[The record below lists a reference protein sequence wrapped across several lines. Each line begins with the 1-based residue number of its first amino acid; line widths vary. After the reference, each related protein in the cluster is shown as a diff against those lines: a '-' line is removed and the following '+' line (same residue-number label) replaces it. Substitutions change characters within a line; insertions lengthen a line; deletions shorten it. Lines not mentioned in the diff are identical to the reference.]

1 MSTTIALYTIQ
12 NSNRLFY
19 VINFLE
25 GRLGVKFQVIT
36 DYLEFN
42 NTTHPKVNY
51 SNQKWDGVSIHPHG
65 LLYENNIH
73 SFDFA
78 SLEKDVFSMIF
89 FLLSRYEEY
98 LPFEADDHGRFTSKS
113 SYLQSVDKLQ
123 IPYADVLIEDFKNQI
138 KEKYPKI
145 VFQKHNFHKKL
156 TIDIDQAFLFQ
167 HKSFIRFVGG
177 NIKDARHFNFRQILQ
192 RKLSYFKLQKDPW
205 NVYDE
210 LEKKLSQHQ
219 AIFFLQVGEYGKFDK
234 NLSIENS
241 ALRKLIRRLNT
252 WTTVGLHPSYQ
263 SNQDIEMLKME
274 KTKLE
279 ELLGKPITKS
289 RQHYI
294 KLHLPQTY
302 RNLLT
307 IGITDDYSMGFADS
321 IGFRAGTSFDFYW
334 YDLLNEEQTNLK
346 IHPFCVMDVT
356 LKDYMKLRW
365 EHGNFVLKR
374 LEEDVQKVDGT
385 MTLIAHNESLSGY
398 AEWAKW
404 NEVLLDFV
412 LS

>member
-1 MSTTIALYTIQ
+1 M
-12 NSNRLFY
+12 
-19 VINFLE
+19 
-25 GRLGVKFQVIT
+25 
-36 DYLEFN
+36 
-42 NTTHPKVNY
+42 
-51 SNQKWDGVSIHPHG
+51 
-65 LLYENNIH
+65 
-73 SFDFA
+73 
-78 SLEKDVFSMIF
+78 
-89 FLLSRYEEY
+89 
-98 LPFEADDHGRFTSKS
+98 
-113 SYLQSVDKLQ
+113 
-123 IPYADVLIEDFKNQI
+123 
-138 KEKYPKI
+138 
-145 VFQKHNFHKKL
+145 
-156 TIDIDQAFLFQ
+156 
-167 HKSFIRFVGG
+167 
-177 NIKDARHFNFRQILQ
+177 
-192 RKLSYFKLQKDPW
+192 
-205 NVYDE
+205 
-210 LEKKLSQHQ
+210 
-219 AIFFLQVGEYGKFDK
+219 
-234 NLSIENS
+234 
-241 ALRKLIRRLNT
+241 
-252 WTTVGLHPSYQ
+252 
-263 SNQDIEMLKME
+263 
-274 KTKLE
+274 
-279 ELLGKPITKS
+279 GKPITKS